1 MDRETQ
7 RLFEKHLMQLNQCHL
22 DGTKVKSM
30 TVDERKCFE
39 REQKRMKQINTC
51 VLKMSGQIVPYRYT
65 SCGDDRTIH
74 YMYDYARF
82 VLANES
88 FYLEESREHR
98 RSVLKGKKIIQ
109 DKRLPTSKSVEM
121 KKEAS
126 ESSGKSFER
135 TSRYNRLE
143 AVKYAER
150 WWNAYN
156 PQYHH
161 FTDNCT
167 NFISQ
172 CLKAGGAPMHGA
184 PQRDKGWWY
193 SGDNWSYSWAVAHS
207 MRWYLSGATNG
218 LTAKEVERA
227 SDLQPGDI
235 ICYDFDGDGHW
246 EHNTIVVMKDGNHE
260 PLVNAQTENSRNRYW
275 SYEDSTAWTPNIAY
289 KFFQIND
296 RLM

>member
-1 MDRETQ
+1 
-7 RLFEKHLMQLNQCHL
+7 
-22 DGTKVKSM
+22 M
-30 TVDERKCFE
+30 TDEESKCFE
-39 REQKRMKQINTC
+39 REQKRMKLSNTR

-65 SCGDDRTIH
+65 SCGHDRTVH

-82 VLANES
+82 VLANER
-88 FYLEESREHR
+88 FYLEESREYR
-98 RSVLKGKKIIQ
+98 RSVLKGKKIVQ
-109 DKRLPTSKSVEM
+109 DRRLAAPKSGEM
-121 KKEAS
+121 ERGVFESLNETQAS
-126 ESSGKSFER
+126 LERASG
-135 TSRYNRLE
+135 YNRLE

-172 CLKAGGAPMHGA
+172 CLKAGGAPMHGV
-184 PQRDKGWWY
+184 PDREKGWWY
-193 SGDNWSYSWAVAHS
+193 TGDNWSYSWAVAHS
-207 MRWYLSGATNG
+207 MRWHLSGATKG

-227 SDLQPGDI
+227 TDLQPGDI
-235 ICYDFDGDGHW
+235 ICYDFDGDGRW

-289 KFFQIND
+289 KFFQMNG
-296 RLM
+296 

>member
-1 MDRETQ
+1 
-7 RLFEKHLMQLNQCHL
+7 
-22 DGTKVKSM
+22 M
-30 TVDERKCFE
+30 TDDERKCFE
-39 REQKRMKQINTC
+39 REQKRMKQSNTR

-65 SCGDDRTIH
+65 SCGHDRTV
-74 YMYDYARF
+74 YYTYDYARF

-88 FYLEESREHR
+88 YYLEESREYR

-109 DKRLPTSKSVEM
+109 DRRLPAPNPGEM
-121 KKEAS
+121 KRGAF
-126 ESSGKSFER
+126 ESLNDSRNSLER
-135 TSRYNRLE
+135 TPNYNRLE

-156 PQYHH
+156 PQYRH

-184 PQRDKGWWY
+184 PHREKGWWY
-193 SGDNWSYSWAVAHS
+193 TGENWSYSWAVAHS
-207 MRWYLSGATNG
+207 MRWHLSGTTTG

-227 SDLQPGDI
+227 TDLQPGDI
-235 ICYDFDGDGHW
+235 ICYDFDGDGRW

-275 SYEDSTAWTPNIAY
+275 NYEDSTAWTPNIAY
-289 KFFQIND
+289 KFFQMND
-296 RLM
+296 QMT